1 MAYIPTQTDIEL
13 LYQNKL
19 DLFIII
25 NLLNKNFQTVETLQ
39 GELLDDNYNIEA
51 DSDIRRNFDLTMF
64 VKDSSF
70 LIGNNTKIWLNKY
83 IQIYIGVKNQRTE
96 EIIYYNMGMYLFNE
110 IGYEYNTT
118 TKTLSLSC
126 VDLMAKF
133 TGLRGGQV
141 RGLQTIIYSG
151 SDIRKAMID
160 TITYDDKN
168 FKYRIDNR
176 IKSKTIENIFNK
188 DSGSTE
194 YINTYFQN
202 SIFNRPSLFFSI
214 PSGETTASIT
224 YYDVSKFEFG
234 ETYTIPFP
242 PTIIAGGSM
251 STEFYFTIT
260 FFGKSNNID
269 KTQVI
274 VPEYSNP
281 FEITIDK
288 DFTQLKYMKIELIL
302 LSPNEDLIKAEME
315 EFWIFKGSGYKSYN
329 LPAYIAYD
337 ATGSVPYDLEF
348 NVGATQYDI
357 IKELNDL
364 ESGWEFFIDTDGT
377 FINQKIPTTEQDSCI
392 LDWEILNPLIIN
404 EHLETNFES
413 VKNSTRIW
421 GKCIEPDRIGIVK
434 TNGTTYSVEI
444 DYLIGS
450 NQPDIDDGLLIA
462 LTFPDGK
469 KDDINLI
476 MIVDKYANPQFVDN
490 EIQYDRFIQT
500 CRLSGVSNMGITATD
515 IEAGKT
521 YVFKYSEGTLYLQ
534 GQEQVCYV
542 VKEYNELPL
551 AEGQTK
557 EDWIKKDKE
566 IEGTNNVKYII
577 NSESD
582 KITPDMTEAEKREY
596 YNPFAIDEIG
606 EVRNV
611 LGDGDY
617 EKIYT
622 DDLARQRAEYEN
634 WKSMRLNTTL
644 TLELKPIFWL
654 DVNQKIQYKS
664 KITGKIE
671 EYIIKSISS
680 SSMSGTM
687 TIEAVKFFPLYPFIV
702 DND

>member
-70 LIGNNTKIWLNKY
+70 LIGNNTKIWLDKY

-168 FKYRIDNR
+168 FKYRIDSRN
-176 IKSKTIENIFNK
+176 KPKTIENIFNK

-194 YINTYFQN
+194 YVNAYFQN
-202 SIFNRPSLFFSI
+202 SVFNRPSLFFSI

-234 ETYTIPFP
+234 ETYTIPQP
-242 PTIIAGGSM
+242 PFIIEGGNIN
-251 STEFYFTIT
+251 TKAYFTIT

-274 VPEYSNP
+274 TPKNSVP

-469 KDDINLI
+469 KDDINLV

-521 YVFKYSEGTLYLQ
+521 YVFKYSGGTLYLQ

-566 IEGTNNVKYII
+566 IEGTNNIKYII

>member
-39 GELLDDNYNIEA
+39 GELLDDSYNIEA
-51 DSDIRRNFDLTMF
+51 NSDIRRNFDLTMF

-70 LIGNNTKIWLNKY
+70 LIGNDTKIWLDKY
-83 IQIYIGVKNQRTE
+83 IKIYIGVKNQRTD
-96 EIIYYNMGMYLFNE
+96 EIIYYNMGIYLFNE
-110 IGYEYNTT
+110 IGYEYNAV
-118 TKTLSLSC
+118 TKTLSLGC

-151 SDIRKAMID
+151 SDIRKSIID

-168 FKYRIDNR
+168 FKYRIDSR
-176 IKSKTIENIFNK
+176 TKSKTIENVFNK

-202 SIFNRPSLFFSI
+202 GNFNRPSLFFSI

-234 ETYTIPFP
+234 ETYTIPEP
-242 PTIIAGGSM
+242 PFII
-251 STEFYFTIT
+251 TETPDVEFYFTIT
-260 FFGKSNNID
+260 FFGKSNDID

-274 VPEYSNP
+274 NPEYANP
-281 FEITIDK
+281 FEITIDR
-288 DFTQLKYMKIELIL
+288 DFTQLKYMKIELTL
-302 LSPNEDLIKAEME
+302 LSTNEDLVKAEME
-315 EFWIFKGSGYKSYN
+315 EFWMFKGSGYKLYN
-329 LPAYIAYD
+329 LPAYMPYNAEG
-337 ATGSVPYDLEF
+337 AVPYDLEF

-377 FINQKIPTTEQDSCI
+377 FINQKIPTTEQDECI
-392 LDWEILNPLIIN
+392 LDWELLSPLIIN
-404 EHLETNFES
+404 ERLETSFES
-413 VKNSTRIW
+413 VKNSTRVW
-421 GKCIEPDRIGIVK
+421 GKCVEPDKIGTVE
-434 TNGTTYSVEI
+434 TNQTLYRVEI

-450 NQPDIDDGLLIA
+450 NQSDIEDGLLIA

-469 KDDINLI
+469 QDNINTI
-476 MIVDKYANPQFVDN
+476 MFVDNYANPQFIDN
-490 EIQYDRFIQT
+490 EIQYDKFFRT
-500 CRLSGVSNMGITATD
+500 CRLSGVSNMGITSTD

-521 YVFKYSEGTLYLQ
+521 YVFKYSEGVLYLQ

-542 VKEYNELPL
+542 VKEYNKLPL

-566 IEGTNNVKYII
+566 IEGTNNIKYII

-582 KITPDMTEAEKREY
+582 KITPDMTESEKKEY

-644 TLELKPIFWL
+644 TLELKPIFWI

-664 KITGKIE
+664 KTTGKIE

-680 SSMSGTM
+680 SSISGTM

-702 DND
+702 KND